1 MSKTIKLLSILLTLV
16 VISGMMLMPTYANNT
31 PADTVTLKPSDI
43 TAQSTD
49 ASDDIKTLGGK
60 VYGAI
65 FTAGIVLSVII
76 MAVLGIRYMM
86 GSTEDKSEYKKS
98 MMPYAIGALCIFGA
112 STIASIVYNLT
123 SQI

>member
-31 PADTVTLKPSDI
+31 PAGTVTLTPSQI
-43 TAQSTD
+43 TAQQ
-49 ASDDIKTLGGK
+49 SDGTTEIQTLGGK

-76 MAVLGIRYMM
+76 MAVLGIKYMM

-98 MMPYAIGALCIFGA
+98 MIPYAIGALCIFGA